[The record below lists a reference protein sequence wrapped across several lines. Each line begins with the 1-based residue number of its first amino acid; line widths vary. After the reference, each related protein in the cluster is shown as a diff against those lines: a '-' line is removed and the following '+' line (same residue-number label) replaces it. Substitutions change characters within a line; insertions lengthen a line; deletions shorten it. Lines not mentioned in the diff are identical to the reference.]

1 MEQKKTIV
9 IPLKSQKISAELSEM
24 LLEEHIDDLIEMVED
39 HCLMVA
45 FDQRKTST
53 KLAGIRSWSMLN
65 ETEWDRFVEELKQL
79 KILGTPISIVER
91 YDTEGDEDE
100 LLISW
105 GYKS

>member
-1 MEQKKTIV
+1 MEQKKTIT
-9 IPLKSQKISAELSEM
+9 IPLKSQKLSAELAEM
-24 LLEEHIDDLIEMVED
+24 LLEEHIDDLMEMVED

-53 KLAGIRSWSMLN
+53 KLAGIRSWSELSD
-65 ETEWDRFVEELKQL
+65 TEWDRFVEELKQL
-79 KILGTPISIVER
+79 KILGTPISIIER
-91 YDTEGDEDE
+91 YDYDGDVDE